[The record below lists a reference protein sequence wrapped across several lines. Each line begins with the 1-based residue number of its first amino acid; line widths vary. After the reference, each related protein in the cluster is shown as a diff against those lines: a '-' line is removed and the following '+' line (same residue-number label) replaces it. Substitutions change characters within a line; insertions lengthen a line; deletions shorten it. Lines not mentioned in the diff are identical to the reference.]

1 MQPDA
6 QFKEVIRLISEANL
20 AQAEAVC
27 LELLASDPADINLS
41 ALLGA
46 ILLKGDRLGEAESI
60 LLDVTRTAPTFA
72 KPHQDLA
79 ILYVNR
85 KEYLAA
91 AKYFRLATEIDPQ
104 LSAAFSGLSH
114 VLDRLGDDRAAS
126 EARDRYLALTPANT
140 LERVIALHHKGDLKN
155 ARIECGRLLAE
166 QPESL
171 GAMRRLALITADQ
184 GYFKEAERMFL
195 RVNSLAPD
203 SIVAI
208 MDLANL
214 YLDQHDYVVAIKWL
228 QQAIERE
235 PQDPGMHIKLAQAQL
250 RIGYG
255 REALAEYLVCLS
267 LNPGDTQAMLGRGNA
282 LRIVGRGDE
291 AIVAYQQCLDEPAIF
306 ADACWSLSSMRT
318 YAFSDDQLQ
327 AMIEQDDR
335 EDKTRHAAT
344 LLDFAIGKALDDRGQ
359 YDGAWQRYVAA
370 NSRQREET
378 HYDGAEFESYIGSL
392 VSVYDEKLVTRGQR
406 LESTDAIPIFIVG
419 MPRSGSTLLEQI
431 LASHPQVEAT
441 AELPYLREIATP
453 LNTRSLDSFPIIEID
468 GDGLRLLGEKYLE
481 ATAIHRPEQR
491 PWFVDKLPAN
501 FPYVG
506 FIHKILPQAVII
518 DARRH
523 PVDTCVANFRQLFPQ
538 GKEFSYDLF
547 ELSEMYRQYL
557 RMMAHWES
565 VLPGKVL
572 TVHYENVVADTET
585 QVRGLLAH
593 CGLEW
598 DNACLDF
605 SQTKRT
611 FSTASSEQVQ
621 QPIYNESVSFWRHYE
636 KHLAELIESLTPEG

>member
-6 QFKEVIRLISEANL
+6 QFKEVIRLISEDNL
-20 AQAEAVC
+20 ARAEAVC
-27 LELLASDPADINLS
+27 LELLSSDPADINLS

-46 ILLKGDRLGEAESI
+46 ILLKGGRLGEAESI

-85 KEYLAA
+85 EDYPAA

-114 VLDRLGDDRAAS
+114 VLDRLGDDRAAA
-126 EARDRYLALTPANT
+126 EARDRYLALTPSNT

-166 QPESL
+166 QPENL

-214 YLDQHDYVVAIKWL
+214 YLDQHDYLVAIEWL
-228 QQAIERE
+228 QQAIEKE
-235 PQDPGMHIKLAQAQL
+235 PQDPGMHFKLAQSQL

-255 REALAEYLVCLS
+255 QEALAEYLVCLS

-282 LRIVGRGDE
+282 LRIVWRGDE

-318 YAFSDDQLQ
+318 YAFSYGQLQ
-327 AMIEQDDR
+327 AMIDQDGR

-359 YDGAWQRYVAA
+359 YDAAWQRYVAG
-370 NSRQREET
+370 NSRQREEI
-378 HYDGAEFESYIGSL
+378 HYDGAEFESYIDSL
-392 VSVYDEKLVTRGQR
+392 ISVYDEKLVTRGQR

-431 LASHPQVEAT
+431 LASHSKVYGGGELQNLNIAIMANMDVRGYPQNVSGLDPQQLELMAT
-441 AELPYLREIATP
+441 QY
-453 LNTRSLDSFPIIEID
+453 LDSLSNISEKSAVVSDKKPDNFKLIGMIKLMFP
-468 GDGLRLLGEKYLE
+468 R
-481 ATAIHRPEQR
+481 ARVIHCCRDP
-491 PWFVDKLPAN
+491 L
-501 FPYVG
+501 
-506 FIHKILPQAVII
+506 
-518 DARRH
+518 
-523 PVDTCVANFRQLFPQ
+523 DTCLSLF
-538 GKEFSYDLF
+538 KNHFSERGPFYSYNQR
-547 ELSEMYRQYL
+547 ELGQYYL
-557 RMMAHWES
+557 GYQRLMCHWHS
-565 VLPGKVL
+565 MLPGF
-572 TVHYENVVADTET
+572 VHDVSYERLVQDPAGGI
-585 QVRGLLAH
+585 RGLLEL
-593 CGLEW
+593 CGLDFEP
-598 DNACLDF
+598 ACLDF
-605 SQTKRT
+605 HKSKR
-611 FSTASSEQVQ
+611 SVQTASAVQVRK
-621 QPIYNESVSFWRHYE
+621 PIYSKSVMLSQKYGAG
-636 KHLAELIESLTPEG
+636 LDELKIALGYSV